1 MPIDGEEWMD
11 MSAAADVA
19 PEFER
24 VTVLQPTTDRRSMA
38 APAPTR
44 TALTLVFPCYNE
56 AERLPR
62 TLAAYLAELSRQPG
76 AIEVLVVDDG
86 STDRTFAVAQAIAAQ
101 DDRVRVIRSQPN
113 RGKGYGVRTGVLQ
126 AEGEL
131 IVFTDA
137 DGSYGPGEVARVTAA
152 LADAPVAIGSRPAGW
167 ATGPLGRR
175 LASRLFNRAIQ
186 ALLGLPFGDT
196 QCGLKGFH
204 RLAARELFGR
214 ARLDGFAF
222 DVEVLFLARRLGLR
236 VDEVPVRAE
245 VRDGSKVQ
253 LVVDA
258 LAMLGDVL
266 RVRRWA
272 VRGGYDR
279 AVAKVADPSP
289 ASGLGDEIGRAAQPR
304 LVADG

>member
-1 MPIDGEEWMD
+1 

-24 VTVLQPTTDRRSMA
+24 LTVLQPTTDRRSTA
-38 APAPTR
+38 APARTG
-44 TALTLVFPCYNE
+44 TALSLVFPCYNE

-62 TLAAYLAELSRQPG
+62 TLAAYLAELPRQPG
-76 AIEVLVVDDG
+76 AVELLVVDDG
-86 STDRTFAVAQAIAAQ
+86 STDQTFAVAQVIAAH

-113 RGKGYGVRTGVLQ
+113 HGKGFGVRTGVLQ
-126 AEGEL
+126 ANGAL

-152 LADAPVAIGSRPAGW
+152 LADAPVAIGCRPPGW
-167 ATGPLGRR
+167 ATGPPARR

-196 QCGLKGFH
+196 QCGLKGF
-204 RLAARELFGR
+204 RRQAALEVFGR

-222 DVEVLFLARRLGLR
+222 DVELLFLARRLGLA
-236 VDEVPVRAE
+236 VSEVPVRAE

-258 LAMLGDVL
+258 LGMLRDVL

-272 VRGGYDR
+272 VSGGYDR
-279 AVAKVADPSP
+279 AVSLAADTCT
-289 ASGLGDEIGRAAQPR
+289 AATLGPELGRAAQPS
-304 LVADG
+304 

>member
-1 MPIDGEEWMD
+1 

-24 VTVLQPTTDRRSMA
+24 LTVLQPIPERRSTA
-38 APAPTR
+38 APAWTGM
-44 TALTLVFPCYNE
+44 ALSLVFPCFNE
-56 AERLPR
+56 AERLPQ
-62 TLAAYLAELSRQPG
+62 TLAAYLAELPRQPG
-76 AIEVLVVDDG
+76 AVEVLVVDDG
-86 STDRTFAVAQAIAAQ
+86 STDQTFAVAQAIAAQ

-113 RGKGYGVRTGVLQ
+113 HGKGFGVRTGVL
-126 AEGEL
+126 AAAGEL

-167 ATGPLGRR
+167 ATGPPARR
-175 LASRLFNRAIQ
+175 LASRLFNRAIR

-196 QCGLKGFH
+196 QCGLKGF
-204 RLAARELFGR
+204 RRQAALAVFGR
-214 ARLDGFAF
+214 SRLDGFAF
-222 DVEVLFLARRLGLR
+222 DVEVLFLARRLGLA
-236 VDEVPVRAE
+236 VSQVPVRAE
-245 VRDGSKVQ
+245 ERDGSKVQ

-272 VRGGYDR
+272 MTGGYGR
-279 AVAKVADPSP
+279 AVCQVPDASP
-289 ASGLGDEIGRAAQPR
+289 ALGAEFGRAAQP
-304 LVADG
+304 G

>member
-11 MSAAADVA
+11 MSAA
-19 PEFER
+19 
-24 VTVLQPTTDRRSMA
+24 
-38 APAPTR
+38 PAPIGPG
-44 TALTLVFPCYNE
+44 LSLVFPCYNE

-62 TLAAYLAELSRQPG
+62 TLAAYLAELPRQAG
-76 AIEVLVVDDG
+76 AVEVLVVDDG
-86 STDRTFAVAQAIAAQ
+86 STDQTFAVAQAIAAQ

-113 RGKGYGVRTGVLQ
+113 HGKGFGVRTGVLQ
-126 AEGEL
+126 ANGAL

-137 DGSYGPGEVARVTAA
+137 DGSYGPGQVARVTAA

-167 ATGPLGRR
+167 ATGPPARR

-196 QCGLKGFH
+196 QCGLKGFRRH
-204 RLAARELFGR
+204 AALELFGR

-222 DVEVLFLARRLGLR
+222 DAELLFLARRLGLE
-236 VDEVPVRAE
+236 VNEVPVRAE

-258 LAMLGDVL
+258 LGMLRDVL

-272 VRGGYDR
+272 VSGGYDR
-279 AVAKVADPSP
+279 AVAQAADTEQALTAEVWSVER
-289 ASGLGDEIGRAAQPR
+289 ST
-304 LVADG
+304 

>member
-24 VTVLQPTTDRRSMA
+24 VTILQPTTGRRSMA

-175 LASRLFNRAIQ
+175 LASRLFNRAMQ

-196 QCGLKGFH
+196 QCGLKGFR

-289 ASGLGDEIGRAAQPR
+289 ASGLGEEIGRAAQPS